1 MRWKEASG
9 GMDYVVACIVGYVLG
24 SVPLSLL
31 VARRHGVDLR
41 QTGDGNPGAWNALE
55 QLGWGR
61 AWPAFVGDALK
72 GLLAGLAGLALGGV
86 WVAYAAVAA
95 AMVGHA
101 FPAFAKLRGG
111 KSVMTFVGG
120 ALVLAPLAG
129 AIALV
134 ALALLAATRGG
145 FALGARVGVFAFPLL
160 QLATSP
166 VEHVAATGGL
176 MCLIG
181 ARFLAGRSA
190 RARTASDGSP
200 TT

>member
-1 MRWKEASG
+1 
-9 GMDYVVACIVGYVLG
+9 MDYAAACIVGYLLG
-24 SVPLSLL
+24 SVPVSLL

-41 QTGDGNPGAWNALE
+41 RTGDGNPGAWNALE
-55 QLGWGR
+55 QLGWAR
-61 AWPAFVGDALK
+61 AWPAFIGDALK
-72 GLLAGLAGLALGGV
+72 GSLAALAGFALGDV

-101 FPAFAKLRGG
+101 FPAFARLRGG

-120 ALVLAPLAG
+120 AIVLSPLAG
-129 AIALV
+129 AIAL
-134 ALALLAATRGG
+134 ALLGALSFTRGG

-181 ARFLAGRSA
+181 ARFVLAGRSG
-190 RARTASDGSP
+190 RATSATGGSP
-200 TT
+200 TTSGGP